1 MGLDASQHAL
11 QPPVLTDTLRNLC
24 AGAVVSVKR
33 ERDVLVELRPVGR
46 ECCPKAVE
54 GRDGLTGRLLFRFQ
68 HERWHSA
75 YDHRLADTFSTVATQ
90 VASDFTTARG
100 MPNRDGV
107 ARIARC
113 E

>member
-46 ECCPKAVE
+46 EGCPKAVE
-54 GRDGLTGRLLFRFQ
+54 GRDGLTNRILFRFQ
-68 HERWHSA
+68 HKRWHGADQHGLSNT
-75 YDHRLADTFSTVATQ
+75 LAAVTAEIARDLAT
-90 VASDFTTARG
+90 AGG
-100 MPNRDGV
+100 MPNNDGIV
-107 ARIARC
+107 EIERF